1 MLGFNIYGLRA
12 GIQYNR
18 RKEGREISDL
28 LGLFPRIAQDET
40 DVVLKFKKRQR
51 AQEIGALIYPHLA
64 ARNIWALHSGG
75 FHYSGGGRL
84 TIGPSN
90 CGKSTFTSIA
100 LKNGLPVLSDDITL
114 IRQVDGKIELLPFYA
129 KIYLNDRVL
138 VPETGVFRPAI
149 LKSFILP
156 KKINDTTYVKKIGK
170 RSDLLKRL
178 VPQLLWS
185 YEGVEKERQKNIIEK
200 LCDYP
205 AFEVYWGPDIFSKHF
220 DFKGL
225 LDEVV

>member
-1 MLGFNIYGLRA
+1 MPGFNIYGLRA
-12 GIQYNR
+12 GIQCNR
-18 RKEGREISDL
+18 SKEEREISAL
-28 LGLFPRIAQDET
+28 LALFPGITQDET
-40 DVVLKFKKRQR
+40 DVVLKFKKKQR

-64 ARNIWALHSGG
+64 ARNIWAMHSGG
-75 FHYSGGGRL
+75 FHYRGGRL

-100 LKNGLPVLSDDITL
+100 LENDLPVLSDDITL
-114 IRQVDGKIELLPFYA
+114 MRQVDGKIELLPFYA
-129 KIYLNDRVL
+129 KIFMNDRVL
-138 VPETGVFRPAI
+138 VPETDVFKPGI
-149 LKSFILP
+149 LESFILP
-156 KKINDTTYVKKIGK
+156 KKINGTTYVKKLGK

-185 YEGVEKERQKNIIEK
+185 YEGVEKEGQKNIIEK

-205 AFEVYWGPDIFSKHF
+205 AFEVYWGPDIFKKQF

>member
-1 MLGFNIYGLRA
+1 MLSFNIYELRA
-12 GIQYNR
+12 GIEYNR
-18 RKEGREISDL
+18 RQDGREISDL
-28 LGLFPRIAQDET
+28 LGLFPEITQDET
-40 DVVLKFKKRQR
+40 DVVFKFKKNQR
-51 AQEIGALIYPHLA
+51 AQEIGSLIYPHLA
-64 ARNIWALHSGG
+64 ARNIWAMHSGG
-75 FHYSGGGRL
+75 FHYRGGRL

-114 IRQVDGKIELLPFYA
+114 IREVDGQVELLPFYA
-129 KIYLNDRVL
+129 KIFLKDRAI
-138 VPETGVFRPAI
+138 VPETNVFKPAI

-156 KKINDTTYVKKIGK
+156 KKTNGTTYVKKPGK
-170 RSDLLKRL
+170 RIDLLKRL

-185 YEGVEKERQKNIIEK
+185 YQGVEKERQKNIIER

-205 AFEVYWGPDIFSKHF
+205 AFEVYWGPDIFEDHF